1 MRRGD
6 LILNILEIIRNGEIN
21 TVEFKSWKKS
31 SNFKELIDLLVKE
44 AVGFANTKGGIII
57 VGVEDNGD
65 ITGCENFD
73 TQNIIESIYD
83 KTIPKLFT
91 DINW

>member
-1 MRRGD
+1 M
-6 LILNILEIIRNGEIN
+6 NILEIIRNGEIN